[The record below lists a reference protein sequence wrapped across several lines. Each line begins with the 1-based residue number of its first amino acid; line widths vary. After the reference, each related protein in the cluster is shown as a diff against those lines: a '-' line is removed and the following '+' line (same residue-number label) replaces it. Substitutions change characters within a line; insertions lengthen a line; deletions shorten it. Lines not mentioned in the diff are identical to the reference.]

1 MTSGGQRAGGDTVE
15 RMREGAVVAYYDILP
30 ADLARLV
37 AKVQRLVGQGIASFA
52 PRSLREV
59 HATIIGL
66 GLPGPAVDLPGLLDH
81 LRAAFSA
88 APLQIGFGGF
98 ADRDYAF
105 ASRSRRLYERS
116 LTLHQGLATMIG
128 WPVGTA
134 HEPVLALD
142 QIRRSCQRFGVVHK
156 YHDATGAT
164 DPDAYMVVG
173 EYDQNTG
180 ATDELYEVARAVR
193 WALRRDPVAVRTGVE
208 ELQVVVYTDRRL
220 PRQETIALPLHPPGV
235 HTEVLRLLGRE

>member
-1 MTSGGQRAGGDTVE
+1 
-15 RMREGAVVAYYDILP
+15 
-30 ADLARLV
+30 
-37 AKVQRLVGQGIASFA
+37 
-52 PRSLREV
+52 
-59 HATIIGL
+59 
-66 GLPGPAVDLPGLLDH
+66 VDLPGLLDH

-156 YHDATGAT
+156 YHDAAGAT

-173 EYDQNTG
+173 EYDQNAS
-180 ATDELYEVARAVR
+180 ATDELDEVARTVR
-193 WALRRDPVAVRTGVE
+193 PALRRDPVAVRTSAE
-208 ELQVVVYTDRRL
+208 ELWVVVYTDRRL
-220 PRQETIALPLHPPGV
+220 PRQETIALPLRRPGV
-235 HTEVLRLLGRE
+235 PTEVLRLLARR

>member
-1 MTSGGQRAGGDTVE
+1 
-15 RMREGAVVAYYDILP
+15 MREGAVVAYYDALP

-37 AKVQRLVGQGIASFA
+37 ARVQALADQGIASFA

-66 GLPGPAVDLPGLLDH
+66 GPLGPGVDLPGLLDH
-81 LRAAFSA
+81 LRTMFAA
-88 APLQIGFGGF
+88 APLRIRFGGF
-98 ADRDYAF
+98 ADRDYGF

-128 WPVGTA
+128 WPVTTA
-134 HEPVLALD
+134 HEPLLALD
-142 QIRRSCQRFGVVHK
+142 QIRRTCQRFGVVHK
-156 YHDATGAT
+156 YHNAAGAT

-173 EYDQNTG
+173 EYDQNAS
-180 ATDELYEVARAVR
+180 ATDEPDWVAHRVREV
-193 WALRRDPVAVRTGVE
+193 LGRDPVAVRTSAE

-220 PRQETIALPLHPPGV
+220 PRQETIALPLHRPGV
-235 HTEVLRLLGRE
+235 HTEVLRLLARR

>member
-1 MTSGGQRAGGDTVE
+1 
-15 RMREGAVVAYYDILP
+15 MREGAVVAYYDAVP

-66 GLPGPAVDLPGLLDH
+66 GPLGPGVDLPGLLDH

-98 ADRDYAF
+98 ADRDYGF

-116 LTLHQGLATMIG
+116 LTLHQGQATMIG
-128 WPVGTA
+128 WPVTTA
-134 HEPVLALD
+134 HEPLLALD
-142 QIRRSCQRFGVVHK
+142 QIRRTCQRFGVVHK
-156 YHDATGAT
+156 YHDPQGAT

-173 EYDQNTG
+173 EYDQNASATG
-180 ATDELYEVARAVR
+180 EPDEVARTVR
-193 WALRRDPVAVRTGVE
+193 QALRRDPVAVRTSAE
-208 ELQVVVYTDRRL
+208 ELWVVVYTDRRL
-220 PRQETIALPLHPPGV
+220 PRQETIALPLHRPGV
-235 HTEVLRLLGRE
+235 HTEVLRLLARR